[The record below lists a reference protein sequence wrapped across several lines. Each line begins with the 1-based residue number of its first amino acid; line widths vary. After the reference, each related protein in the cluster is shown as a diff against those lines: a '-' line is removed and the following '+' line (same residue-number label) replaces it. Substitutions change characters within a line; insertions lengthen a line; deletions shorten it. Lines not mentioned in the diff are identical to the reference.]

1 MSMRWKGGTIPN
13 PPTVTAPIGGEG
25 GSASGSWTLQAQMQ
39 YAALSQW
46 PLPIKDKQLWSW
58 GRNNVGQLGLG
69 NTTYYSS
76 PKQVGALTTWSKI
89 TAGRYHTVAI
99 KS

>member
-1 MSMRWKGGTIPN
+1 MRWKGGTKPN
-13 PPTVTAPIGGEG
+13 PPTVTAPVGGEG

-46 PLPIKDKQLWSW
+46 PLPLKDKYLWSW
-58 GRNNVGQLGLG
+58 GYNPYGQLGLA
-69 NTTYYSS
+69 NTTNYSS
-76 PKQVGALTTWSKI
+76 PKQVGALTTWSSLA
-89 TAGRYHTVAI
+89 AGGYHTLAT